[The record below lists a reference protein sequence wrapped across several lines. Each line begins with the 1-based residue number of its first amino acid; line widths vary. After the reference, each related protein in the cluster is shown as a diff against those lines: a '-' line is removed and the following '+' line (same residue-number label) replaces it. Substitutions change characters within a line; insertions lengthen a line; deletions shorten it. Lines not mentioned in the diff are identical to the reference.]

1 MMKKLLLLS
10 SLFLITCLWATAQ
23 NVIITEIYYNSPNSG
38 TDSLEYVEIYNKG
51 TSAVNLKGFT
61 FRSAFNDTLPNFDL
75 NAGEYYVVT
84 FDSTFFKKVTNTVAK
99 QWSNGSLSNNGEA
112 VQLWSAAN
120 TLVDSVRYRNV
131 APWPTAANGNGP
143 GIELCDLNSN
153 NDLPASWNVSTTPLG
168 YSQKNAAGQTV
179 QLLGTPGKANKCT
192 GGSGGG
198 GGTFVARD
206 INTRTAKNT
215 AVNINISQPNQVQG
229 NAITAS
235 AVVTQPSN
243 GTATKATGGGGG
255 GGTNNA
261 VFIYTPKN
269 GFIGT
274 DKFEYSMCTANGC
287 DTATINITVFEA
299 SYNPSTIG
307 KITAQTSAVGT
318 APDSLNRYVTISGV
332 VHSPNYGGNALQF
345 TLIDQ
350 KYRTDGVEVARAT
363 TVGGYIAKEGDK
375 LTVKGRVVQN
385 AGINR
390 LVADTLWVEQ
400 SGVRLHEP
408 QYVSILDES
417 TESMLIA
424 LEGVSVLDTTQWNN
438 TAQGNFFAVEV
449 SPDNGIT
456 KYQVRID
463 KDLSD
468 LSNWTAPKGR
478 FDLYGIGYSVTTNAG
493 GGGGGGGL
501 PTTTY
506 QIMPRYTADFRLT
519 SAVVDPTL
527 EKSLQIYPNP
537 FNERLLVSM
546 KEQFDVLTIKDVLGR
561 TIHTVNHPGD
571 IQSIDTQHW
580 NAGLYFITTEKQG
593 RQFTSKVVKQ

>member
-1 MMKKLLLLS
+1 MKKLLLLC
-10 SLFLITCLWATAQ
+10 SLFLVILFSANAQ
-23 NVIITEIYYNSPNSG
+23 NLIITEIYYNSPNSG

-51 TSAVNLKGFT
+51 SNAVNLKGFT
-61 FRSAFNDTLPNFDL
+61 FRSAFNDTLPDFNL

-84 FDSTFFKKVTNTVAK
+84 FDSTFFNKVTKTHAK
-99 QWSNGSLSNNGEA
+99 QWSNGSLGNNGETI
-112 VQLWSAAN
+112 QLWSNSN
-120 TLVDSVRYRNV
+120 TMVDSVRYRSV
-131 APWPTAANGNGP
+131 APWPTTANGNGP
-143 GIELCDLNSN
+143 GLELCDLNSN
-153 NDLPASWNVSTTPLG
+153 NDLPASWSASTTQLG
-168 YSQKNAAGQTV
+168 YSQKNAAGQNI
-179 QLLGTPGKANKCT
+179 QLLGTPGKANKCN
-192 GGSGGG
+192 GSGG
-198 GGTFVARD
+198 GGTFVAKD
-206 INTRTAKNT
+206 INARTAKNT
-215 AVNINISQPNQVQG
+215 AVNINISQPNMVQG

-243 GTATKATGGGGG
+243 GTAAKATGGG

-261 VFIYTPKN
+261 VFVYTPKN
-269 GFIGT
+269 GFLGT

-299 SYNPSTIG
+299 SYNTSTIG

-318 APDSLNRYVTISGV
+318 APDSLNRYVTVNGV
-332 VHSPNYGGNALQF
+332 VHSPNYGGNAMQF

-350 KYRTDGVEVARAT
+350 KYKSDGVEVIRAT
-363 TVGGYIAKEGDK
+363 PVGGYSAKEGDK
-375 LTVKGRVVQN
+375 LVVKGRVAQN

-400 SGVRLHEP
+400 SGVKLHEP
-408 QYVSILDES
+408 QYVSVLDES

-424 LEGVSVLDTTQWNN
+424 LEGVSILDSTQWNN
-438 TAQGNFFAVEV
+438 SAQGNFFAVEV
-449 SPDNGIT
+449 SPDNGLT

-463 KDLSD
+463 KDLTE
-468 LSNWTAPKGR
+468 LSNWTAPKGK

-519 SAVVDPTL
+519 TAVVDPLL

-537 FNERLLVSM
+537 FGESVRVTM
-546 KEQFDVLTIKDVLGR
+546 KEQFDALNVKDILGR
-561 TIHTVNHPGD
+561 TVLSINHPGES
-571 IQSIDTQHW
+571 QLIDTQQW
-580 NAGLYFITTEKQG
+580 NAGLYLITVEKQG
-593 RQFTSKVVKQ
+593 RQFSTKVVKK